1 MVFPA
6 TTGGGGDGW
15 ADMKSITLQVL
26 KGRWFVVFT
35 TCLLMSVSGASYMF
49 GLYSNEIKSTL
60 GYDQT
65 TLNLLGF
72 FKDLGSNIGI
82 LSGLINQ
89 VTPPWVVLVVG
100 GVLNFFGYFMIWLA
114 VTKRIGKPSVWNMCL
129 YICIGANSHTFTN
142 TGALVTSV
150 MNFPESR
157 GMVMGLNNGYIG
169 LSAAIITQLF
179 HAFLGGDTKSL
190 ILLMASLPM
199 AVSCTFLRVIRVLKG
214 GVRQPNEIRVFC
226 NFLCVS
232 LCLAGFLM
240 VMIIVQNNVTF
251 TQTEY
256 GASVGVTFFLLFLP
270 IVVVV
275 KQEYKIWK
283 INKKVVNDP
292 SPLKVI
298 TQLEPSPS
306 SISATEE
313 LTAENQA
320 SCWKTMFRQPDRGED
335 YTILQA
341 LFSIDMLLLFLAT
354 ICGLGGTLTV
364 MDNLGQIGTSLG
376 YPLASISNF
385 VSLSGIWNYLGVV
398 VAGVVAEIFV
408 TKYKFPRPL
417 MHTLILLLSCVGYL
431 LIAFNV
437 KHALYF
443 ASIILGACCGAQW
456 PLVFTIISELFGLK
470 YYSVLYNFGAL
481 ASPIGSYLLNV
492 SVTGYLYDREAM
504 KQLAALGLKR
514 QPGEELNCSGG
525 ECYRLSFIILTVV
538 TLFGT
543 IASLFLVLRT
553 MKFYKSDIYK
563 KFREVKATETGRVI
577 GQDGVGMSVVTR
589 GEKE

>member
-1 MVFPA
+1 
-6 TTGGGGDGW
+6 
-15 ADMKSITLQVL
+15 
-26 KGRWFVVFT
+26 
-35 TCLLMSVSGASYMF
+35 
-49 GLYSNEIKSTL
+49 
-60 GYDQT
+60 
-65 TLNLLGF
+65 
-72 FKDLGSNIGI
+72 
-82 LSGLINQ
+82 
-89 VTPPWVVLVVG
+89 VTPPWVVLIVG
-100 GVLNFFGYFMIWLA
+100 GVLNFFGYFMIWLV

-129 YICIGANSHTFTN
+129 YIFIGANSHTFTN
-142 TGALVTSV
+142 NGVLVTSV
-150 MNFPESR
+150 KNFPESR
-157 GMVMGLNNGYIG
+157 GMVMGLNIGYID

-179 HAFLGGDTKSL
+179 HTFFGSKTKSL

-199 AVSCTFLRVIRVLKG
+199 VVSFTFLRVIRVLKG
-214 GVRQPNEIRVFC
+214 GVRQPNEIKVFC
-226 NFLCVS
+226 NFLCIS

-251 TQTEY
+251 TQTGY
-256 GASVGVTFFLLFLP
+256 GASVGVMFFLLFLP
-270 IVVVV
+270 IIVVV

-283 INKKVVNDP
+283 INKNVINDS

-298 TQLEPSPS
+298 TEPSSS
-306 SISATEE
+306 SISAAKESI
-313 LTAENQA
+313 AENQT
-320 SCWKTMFRQPDRGED
+320 SCWKTMFRPPNRGED

-354 ICGLGGTLTV
+354 ICGLGGTLAV

-385 VSLSGIWNYLGVV
+385 VSLSSIWSYLGVV

-431 LIAFNV
+431 LIAYNV

-443 ASIILGACCGAQW
+443 ASIILGACGGAQW

-492 SVTGYLYDREAM
+492 SVTGYLYDKEAL

-525 ECYRLSFIILTVV
+525 ECYRLSFIILTAV

-543 IASLFLVLRT
+543 LASLILVLRT
-553 MKFYKSDIYK
+553 RKFYKNDIYK
-563 KFREVKATETGRVI
+563 KFREEVKAAETGQAI
-577 GQDGVGMSVVTR
+577 GQDGVGMTVVTR

>member
-1 MVFPA
+1 
-6 TTGGGGDGW
+6 
-15 ADMKSITLQVL
+15 
-26 KGRWFVVFT
+26 
-35 TCLLMSVSGASYMF
+35 
-49 GLYSNEIKSTL
+49 
-60 GYDQT
+60 
-65 TLNLLGF
+65 
-72 FKDLGSNIGI
+72 
-82 LSGLINQ
+82 
-89 VTPPWVVLVVG
+89 
-100 GVLNFFGYFMIWLA
+100 MIWLV

-129 YICIGANSHTFTN
+129 YIFIGANSHTFTN

-150 MNFPESR
+150 KNFPESR
-157 GMVMGLNNGYIG
+157 GMVLGLNNGYIA

-179 HAFLGGDTKSL
+179 HAFFGSNTKSL

-199 AVSCTFLRVIRVLKG
+199 AVSFTFLRVIRVLKG

-226 NFLCVS
+226 NFLCIS

-256 GASVGVTFFLLFLP
+256 GASVGVMFFLLFLP
-270 IVVVV
+270 ITVVV

-283 INKKVVNDP
+283 INKKVINDP

-298 TQLEPSPS
+298 TEPSPS
-306 SISATEE
+306 SISAAQESI
-313 LTAENQA
+313 AENQT
-320 SCWKTMFRQPDRGED
+320 SCWKTMFRPPDRGED

-385 VSLSGIWNYLGVV
+385 VSLSSIWSYLGVV
-398 VAGVVAEIFV
+398 VGGVVAEIFV

-417 MHTLILLLSCVGYL
+417 IHTLILLLSCVGYL

-443 ASIILGACCGAQW
+443 ASIILGSCFGAQW

-481 ASPIGSYLLNV
+481 ASPVGSYLLNV
-492 SVTGYLYDREAM
+492 SVTGYLYDREAL

-525 ECYRLSFIILTVV
+525 ECYRLSFIILTAV

-543 IASLFLVLRT
+543 LASLILVLRT
-553 MKFYKSDIYK
+553 RKFYKSDIYK
-563 KFREVKATETGRVI
+563 KFREEVKAAETGRAI
-577 GQDGVGMSVVTR
+577 GQDKVGMSVVSR
-589 GEKE
+589 GEND